1 MAYTI
6 LKNTP
11 IHAVVA
17 VSGQSMNETITLA
30 GLASTHQSP
39 SSPKANIRAIQWSVP
54 GTTAATISRDGA
66 VLWNLTGVYDLQMN
80 GYNDNRGNSTSIV
93 VTTPSTGGTVIIEFM
108 KISGWGDEQHLNQ
121 NL

>member
-11 IHAVVA
+11 IHTVVA
-17 VSGQSMNETITLA
+17 VSGNSLTETIALVDLA
-30 GLASTHQSP
+30 TANQTP
-39 SSPKANIRAIQWSVP
+39 SSPKVNIRAIQWSVP
-54 GTTAATISRDGA
+54 GTTPATITRNSA
-66 VLWNLTGVYDLQMN
+66 VLWNLAGVYDLQMN
-80 GYNDNRGNSTSIV
+80 GYNDNRQNGSSIV